1 MVGELPHFGF
11 ATVDRLALR
20 MGMKHDAPQRIEKGI
35 LYLMEQVLSEG
46 TCYLEKESLIER
58 AERLLHC
65 DNGEA
70 SVDALIEKGDL
81 IWVHHWVCCP
91 SIYNCEKEIAQLL
104 KQRLQGRQRIRWDKQ
119 RLATVLERER
129 LKLATSQLE
138 AVSVALGAPFSVIT
152 GGPGVGKTTIVK
164 TLVKVWE
171 AMGLDP
177 QLAAPTGR
185 AAQRLEEASGRKAQ
199 TLHRLLKV
207 QPGKGFVHNAQFPLE
222 SRNFV
227 VDETSMV
234 DLELFK
240 AFLVALPKGA
250 QVVLVGDADQLPSVG
265 PGRVLADL
273 IKSGALPVSTLKTVF
288 RQAGNSRLV
297 SNSHRLLEGKL
308 PLLPENQGQQL
319 EDFYFVESSN
329 ADHTLRS
336 MRKLITERLPLHFDA
351 ATMEQLQIL
360 SPMRKGPL
368 GTLNLNQILQ
378 SWLNPEGRR
387 VHEDQHGELRVGDKV
402 VQMVNNYDVDLYNG
416 DLGEVTGGSQQ
427 HLEVRFSGRDVHYE
441 GDGIQDLSLAYAM
454 TIHKAQGSEYP
465 LVIVPISDAHRI
477 MLNIPLLYTALTRAK
492 TMCVFVGSWEVLK
505 TTLERSDHKE
515 RVSLLGEFLKTAT
528 PDNNP

>member
-1 MVGELPHFGF
+1 
-11 ATVDRLALR
+11 
-20 MGMKHDAPQRIEKGI
+20 
-35 LYLMEQVLSEG
+35 
-46 TCYLEKESLIER
+46 
-58 AERLLHC
+58 
-65 DNGEA
+65 
-70 SVDALIEKGDL
+70 
-81 IWVHHWVCCP
+81 
-91 SIYNCEKEIAQLL
+91 
-104 KQRLQGRQRIRWDKQ
+104 
-119 RLATVLERER
+119 
-129 LKLATSQLE
+129 
-138 AVSVALGAPFSVIT
+138 
-152 GGPGVGKTTIVK
+152 
-164 TLVKVWE
+164 
-171 AMGLDP
+171 
-177 QLAAPTGR
+177 
-185 AAQRLEEASGRKAQ
+185 
-199 TLHRLLKV
+199 
-207 QPGKGFVHNAQFPLE
+207 
-222 SRNFV
+222 
-227 VDETSMV
+227 
-234 DLELFK
+234 
-240 AFLVALPKGA
+240 
-250 QVVLVGDADQLPSVG
+250 
-265 PGRVLADL
+265 
-273 IKSGALPVSTLKTVF
+273 VF

-319 EDFYFVESSN
+319 EDFYFVESNN